1 MTKRTDRNLYTVIQD
16 LKKSGKSVK
25 AIANSAGI
33 ATRTLSSYYDY
44 FRADR
49 PNKHSRK
56 PPMKVIRSIK
66 KQAQSKGI
74 RTTQNYGSDPL
85 HDKRVYISVNYKWYD
100 DDNEKWEKRHALVL
114 STLAI
119 LKEKT
124 EHQRR
129 NYLEKQIKKQY
140 QRKDSKLREIEIEN
154 YQIKTFDEQQMIHG
168 QQKTNK
174 KIKTTK
180 KRKKT

>member
-1 MTKRTDRNLYTVIQD
+1 MTKLTDRNLYTVIQD

-25 AIANSAGI
+25 AIATSAGI

-66 KQAQSKGI
+66 KQAQRKGI

-100 DDNEKWEKRHALVL
+100 DDNEKWEQRHALVL

-124 EHQRR
+124 ENQRR

-140 QRKDSKLREIEIEN
+140 QRKDSKLRELEIEN

-168 QQKTNK
+168 KAKTNK
-174 KIKTTK
+174 KITPTK